1 MKMESEN
8 NKLLVFPSINTT
20 LAALKRKEYRLKFIR
35 EATRLFC
42 FDLDQWIAPGDFT
55 VDESY
60 YFQEISNPDADRM
73 LYAISLS
80 QEVKGVLIDTC
91 GVYTDNISPEMMQ
104 KLKLK

>member
-1 MKMESEN
+1 MDSEN
-8 NKLLVFPSINTT
+8 NRLLVFPSVTT
-20 LAALKRKEYRLKFIR
+20 MLAELKRKKYHLKFIR

-42 FDLDQWIAPGDFT
+42 FELDQWIAPVDFT

-80 QEVKGVLIDTC
+80 QGAKGVLIDTC
-91 GVYTDNISPEMMQ
+91 GVYADNISPEMMQ
-104 KLKLK
+104 KLKLN